1 MRPTETLMHEHEIIL
16 MVLDAAEREIQRMR
30 ETNAVRREYLEQ
42 MVDFFRN
49 FADRC
54 HHAKEEN
61 LLFVRMEERGMPRE
75 AGPIGVMLYEHDLGR
90 GHVRAVADLLPR
102 AGDDPAARDGIRQHL
117 AAYIQ
122 LLRDHIYKEDHILYP
137 MADQLLLPEDQRAL
151 EAEFERVEREEIGV
165 GVHEK
170 YHELAHRLAEEES
183 L

>member
-1 MRPTETLMHEHEIIL
+1 MRSTEILMDEHQIIL
-16 MVLDAAEREIQRMR
+16 TVLDAAEREVQRIG
-30 ETNAVRREYLEQ
+30 ETGEVRVERMKQ

-61 LLFVRMEERGMPRE
+61 LLFVRMEERGMPRQ

-90 GHVRAVADLLPR
+90 GHVRAIADLLPH
-102 AGDDPAARDGIRQHL
+102 AANDPAVRDGIRQHL

-137 MADQLLLPEDQRAL
+137 MADQLLLPEDQADLERA
-151 EAEFERVEREEIGV
+151 FERVEREEIGV

-170 YHELAHRLAEEES
+170 YHELAHRLAEEE
-183 L
+183 

>member
-1 MRPTETLMHEHEIIL
+1 MRPTETLMHEHQIIL
-16 MVLDAAEREIQRMR
+16 TVLDAAARE
-30 ETNAVRREYLEQ
+30 VRRIQETGEVRAERLEQ

-54 HHAKEEN
+54 HHAKEEK

-90 GHVRAVADLLPR
+90 GYVRAVAEALPHV
-102 AGDDPAARDGIRQHL
+102 GNDPAARQAVRENL
-117 AAYIQ
+117 AQYVQ

-137 MADQLLLPEDQRAL
+137 MADGLLLPEDQRAL
-151 EAEFERVEREEIGV
+151 EEAFERVEREEIGE

-170 YHELAHRLAEEES
+170 YHELAHWLAEG
-183 L
+183 

>member
-61 LLFVRMEERGMPRE
+61 LLFVRWRSGGCP
-75 AGPIGVMLYEHDLGR
+75 GR
-90 GHVRAVADLLPR
+90 
-102 AGDDPAARDGIRQHL
+102 PAPSA
-117 AAYIQ
+117 
-122 LLRDHIYKEDHILYP
+122 
-137 MADQLLLPEDQRAL
+137 
-151 EAEFERVEREEIGV
+151 
-165 GVHEK
+165 
-170 YHELAHRLAEEES
+170 
-183 L
+183 